1 MGISVRGLGWEKERW
16 GAGVFRWTGWS
27 LIRNGCTKGS
37 AEGSQN
43 ERKNKQ
49 AVVVQYQS
57 DSSA

>member
-1 MGISVRGLGWEKERW
+1 MGFSVRGLERAKERW

-27 LIRNGCTKGS
+27 LIRNGRTKGD

-43 ERKNKQ
+43 ERKNKL
-49 AVVVQYQS
+49 AVIVQYQT